1 LKMIATLGI
10 RIKMEKTANPRVKIC
25 CISSLEEA
33 WTAIRYG
40 ASALGLVSNMPS
52 GPGVISEDLIA
63 KIAAC
68 VPPPIATFLLTSSQD
83 AQEIIEQH
91 RRCRTNTIQICD
103 RLESGSYEDI
113 KSALPGISIVQV
125 IHVTTEESLQEAVRI
140 APYVNAILL
149 DSGNQS
155 LLVKELGGTGR
166 IHDWRL
172 SAKIREQLDV
182 PIFLAGGLNPDNVA
196 IAVKQ
201 VAPFGLDLCNGV
213 RSNGKLDESKLQRF
227 FQQLKDD

>member
-1 LKMIATLGI
+1 MIATLGI